1 MKRIA
6 IIVALASVFAACNND
21 EALVKGSRTEI
32 DSVQIVKQSIKDIR
46 DSLKLDSFE
55 RAERE
60 QQVTEAQSAQAA
72 LYAPAPAKT
81 QYITTSSV
89 SRNYE
94 SQPVYRSEPAVQT
107 RPAKKG
113 WSSAA
118 KGTAVGAGV
127 GAVTGILV
135 DKKDARGAII
145 GGVLGAGTGYVIGR
159 AHDRK
164 TGRVQ
169 K

>member
-6 IIVALASVFAACNND
+6 IIVALASIFAACNND

-55 RAERE
+55 RAERDE
-60 QQVTEAQSAQAA
+60 QRVQAQAA
-72 LYAPAPAKT
+72 QAAMYAAPAKT

-107 RPAKKG
+107 RPAKRG

-118 KGTAVGAGV
+118 KGTAIGAGV

-169 K
+169 RY